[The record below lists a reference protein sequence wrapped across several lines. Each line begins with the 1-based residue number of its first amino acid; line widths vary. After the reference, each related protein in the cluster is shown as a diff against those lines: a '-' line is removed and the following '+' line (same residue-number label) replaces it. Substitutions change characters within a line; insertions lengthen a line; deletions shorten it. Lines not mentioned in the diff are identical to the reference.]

1 MKKYKEII
9 REQASSS
16 LSSSITNLSSIQT
29 AAQDLT
35 SFGAGNQTLTSLSAT
50 QAQAPLQ
57 TAYASSTR
65 KGNAIT
71 RYKQANVKA
80 QKNYFTT
87 NVVGKKPPF
96 RVDDDDERDAIE
108 RPDLTFVPPS
118 IEKLPTTPF
127 TSRDLDDA
135 IKSGDVNR
143 IAQTLSGEYAGAAY
157 RRKDLVKGVF
167 KSILGIGEDSD
178 PAGRVLQLTDPLD
191 GEGEPRPPEEKTY
204 EEQIDDLIDASV
216 EQMVPRISFGIANSL
231 AGLYFKIEDYEAQR
245 TQMREYLEF
254 VYGDGDGDG
263 IPGLIEAEL
272 NSPEFLGQLQSLL
285 SQDSEYLAALG
296 VNIELLQQ
304 FIELAYVGD
313 PFTAGNYPPE
323 FVQFIRILYGLDDM
337 IFDAPVPGGNGR
349 PPSDNGNGLPPTNP
363 GSGSPPTG
371 PRG

>member
-1 MKKYKEII
+1 MKKYKQILS
-9 REQASSS
+9 EQLSS
-16 LSSSITNLSSIQT
+16 LSSSSGDLSSIQT
-29 AAQDLT
+29 SSQNLL
-35 SFGAGNQTLTSLSAT
+35 SFGAGSQTLTSPSAT

-57 TAYASSTR
+57 TAYASGTR

-71 RYKQANVKA
+71 QYKQGNIKS
-80 QKNYFTT
+80 QKNYLTT
-87 NVVGKKPPF
+87 NVVGKKRPV
-96 RVDDDDERDAIE
+96 RDVRDEDDEDAIT
-108 RPDLTFVPPS
+108 RPDLTFVPSS

-157 RRKDLVKGVF
+157 RRKDLFKGVF
-167 KSILGIGEDSD
+167 KSILGIGEGSD

-191 GEGEPRPPEEKTY
+191 GDPRPPEEKTY
-204 EEQIDDLIDASV
+204 EEEMDDFINASV
-216 EQMVPRISFGIANSL
+216 EQMIPRISFGIANALS
-231 AGLYFKIEDYEAQR
+231 GLYFKVEDYEAQR
-245 TQMREYLEF
+245 KQTREYLEF

-272 NSPEFLGQLQSLL
+272 NSPEFLETLQILL

-296 VNIELLQQ
+296 VNVDLLQQ

-323 FVQFIRILYGLDDM
+323 FVQLVRFLFGLDE
-337 IFDAPVPGGNGR
+337 FGAPDLGGNGR

-363 GSGSPPTG
+363 GSGSPPIG